1 MAGGG
6 GSGRRGELGSAL
18 GAGRGVE
25 GEVEGSFAKQK
36 EGRRAG
42 QRAQASGEVAHGT
55 ARRVRRRGASTA
67 VLGVRAGRWRR
78 VERPR
83 GFRRTRD
90 GARRRVGAQTS
101 RSGDGFGGAGPV

>member
-1 MAGGG
+1 MVGGG

-42 QRAQASGEVAHGT
+42 QRAQASCEAAHDT

-83 GFRRTRD
+83 GFGRTRD
-90 GARRRVGAQTS
+90 GESGEGAARGRA
-101 RSGDGFGGAGPV
+101 GGETATP